1 MGESRIDGNRFGTT
15 GMGYPELDSGL
26 GHQEQAKP
34 DIEQGGLPFLAV
46 MRQLEISTPSVS
58 SS

>member
-1 MGESRIDGNRFGTT
+1 M